1 MNSLLK
7 NTLLVSGGIV
17 AGLITGILT
26 APKSGKETREEL
38 AAKIKDLQ
46 SKIEGLS
53 GEARS
58 QIESKI
64 ASLKETINEVEAQ
77 VNN

>member
-1 MNSLLK
+1 MNTLLK
-7 NTLLVSGGIV
+7 NTLLVSGGLV
-17 AGLITGILT
+17 AGIVTGILI

-38 AAKIKDLQ
+38 TSKIKDLQ

-58 QIESKI
+58 KIENKI
-64 ASLKETINEVEAQ
+64 TDLKESLKEVEAQ